1 MQLNPNTTVAVEG
14 DGPFAKDWF
23 RHKRALAARASLS
36 CAIRTYYFT
45 VRIEAVGVVYTSLLG
60 VKSYD

>member
-1 MQLNPNTTVAVEG
+1 MAVEG
-14 DGPFAKDWF
+14 GGPFAKDQF
-23 RHKRALAARASLS
+23 RAQGSTGPQGIAVLNHSHLY
-36 CAIRTYYFT
+36 INT